1 MLSLDKSRQQQFHDL
16 IVGVSLLA
24 RNGVGVTNLSNSY
37 TNRPISSKGPQRTHN
52 GQCNLRL
59 GIVSF
64 LDTGFVHTC
73 NIYRRA
79 PRAERRR

>member
-1 MLSLDKSRQQQFHDL
+1 VLSLDKSRQQQFHDL

-52 GQCNLRL
+52 GQCNLRVK
-59 GIVSF
+59 GGVKP
-64 LDTGFVHTC
+64 DQWGGVKVGQ
-73 NIYRRA
+73 
-79 PRAERRR
+79 